1 MHTRT
6 HAYAHALS
14 ASLLPEPKSTE
25 SQFKD
30 SHLLILIMLTESR
43 IHAPCVE
50 LVSSII
56 LPSVS
61 NLIFLLTSSAFL

>member
-1 MHTRT
+1 MCMHT
-6 HAYAHALS
+6 HMLS
-14 ASLLPEPKSTE
+14 RSHSLVPEPKPTE
-25 SQFKD
+25 PQFKD
-30 SHLLILIMLTESR
+30 SHLLILIMLAESH

-61 NLIFLLTSSAFL
+61 NLIFLPTSSSFL